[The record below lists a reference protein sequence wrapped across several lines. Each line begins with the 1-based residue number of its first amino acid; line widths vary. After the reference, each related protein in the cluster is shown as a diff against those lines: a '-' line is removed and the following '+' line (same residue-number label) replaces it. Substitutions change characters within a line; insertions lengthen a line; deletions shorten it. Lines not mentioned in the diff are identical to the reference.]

1 MQYIDMLKHI
11 TNTWKFIIKMKIRH
25 MYLDVNNLYGWKMSQ
40 KIPADGCK
48 LEKNACKLNKTFIQ
62 NYNEDRDK
70 G

>member
-1 MQYIDMLKHI
+1 
-11 TNTWKFIIKMKIRH
+11 MKIRH

-40 KIPADGCK
+40 KIPADGFK